1 MGTRAVN
8 GFGILGGVRTA
19 TAQSYSEHSRE
30 WGSVPGTG
38 RDFIAVLEHSGLR
51 GRGGAAFPTATK
63 WAAVAERASRRP
75 VVLVNGAEG
84 EPASGKDRLLMTA
97 RPHLIIDGAVIA
109 AHTTGASDIV
119 FYVGGEHLG
128 AVASMRRAI
137 AERPA
142 TEQRVMT
149 MIAAPPGYVAGEE
162 TAAVHFIND
171 GVALPLSTPP
181 RPFERGVRGRPTLV
195 HNVETVAQAALIA
208 RFGSDWFRNEGE
220 AGASGTVLLTVGGA
234 VRDSGVV
241 EAPHGVTVADA
252 VHRAGGL
259 AVDSDAVLIGGYFG
273 TWHDTRSAWNL
284 QLDASALRAQGHTLG
299 CGVVHVLPADT
310 CGVRTSAQV
319 LTYLARQS
327 AQQCGPCVFGLRAM
341 AETLD
346 RVATSKGSGDDLQR
360 LLRWAG
366 LVTGRGACRHPDG
379 AAQFLRSALT
389 VFTADFDA
397 HAHGYGCLAAG
408 RMAVA
413 S

>member
-1 MGTRAVN
+1 MN
-8 GFGILGGVRTA
+8 GFGILGGASTA
-19 TAQSYSEHSRE
+19 TAQSFVEHSRE
-30 WGSVPGTG
+30 WGAVPDTG
-38 RDFIAVLEHSGLR
+38 RDFVDVLELSGLR
-51 GRGGAAFPTATK
+51 GRGGGAFPTATK

-84 EPASGKDRLLMTA
+84 EPASGKDRLLMTV
-97 RPHLIIDGAVIA
+97 RPHLIIDGAIIA
-109 AHTTGASDIV
+109 AHTVGASDVV

-128 AVASMRRAI
+128 ALASMRRAI

-142 TEQRVMT
+142 TEQRT
-149 MIAAPPGYVAGEE
+149 MALIAAPPGYVAGEE

-195 HNVETVAQAALIA
+195 HNVETLAHVALIA
-208 RFGSDWFRNEGE
+208 RFGSEWFRTAGE
-220 AGASGTVLLTVGGA
+220 AGAAGTVLLTVGGS
-234 VRDSGVV
+234 VRHPGVIEV
-241 EAPHGVTVADA
+241 PHGVSVAGA
-252 VHRAGGL
+252 VQRAGGL
-259 AVDSDAVLIGGYFG
+259 TADSDAVLIGGYFG
-273 TWHDTRSAWNL
+273 TWHDARTAWTVR
-284 QLDASALRAQGHTLG
+284 LDASALRRQGHTLG
-299 CGVVHVLPADT
+299 CGVVHALPART
-310 CGVRTSAQV
+310 CGVTTSAQV
-319 LTYLARQS
+319 LAFLANES

-346 RVATSKGSGDDLQR
+346 RVAASRGGVADLQR

-389 VFTADFDA
+389 VFADDFES
-397 HAHGYGCLAAG
+397 HARGRGCLAAG
-408 RMAVA
+408 RLAEA

>member
-1 MGTRAVN
+1 MS
-8 GFGILGGVRTA
+8 GFGLLGGASTA
-19 TAQSYSEHSRE
+19 TAQSYSEHSLE
-30 WGSVPGTG
+30 WGSVPDAG
-38 RDFIAVLEHSGLR
+38 RDFIAVLEHSGLH
-51 GRGGAAFPTATK
+51 GRGGGAFPAATK
-63 WAAVAERASRRP
+63 WAAVAQGASRRP

-109 AHTTGASDIV
+109 AHTVGASDIV

-128 AVASMRRAI
+128 ALASMRRAI

-142 TEQRVMT
+142 AEQRMMA

-171 GVALPLSTPP
+171 GVALPRSTPP

-195 HNVETVAQAALIA
+195 HNVETLAHAALIA
-208 RFGSDWFRNEGE
+208 RFGSEWFRNEGK

-234 VRDSGVV
+234 VGHSGVV

-252 VHRAGGL
+252 VRRAGGL
-259 AVDSDAVLIGGYFG
+259 TTDSDAVLIGGYFG
-273 TWHDTRSAWNL
+273 TWHDTRAAWNV

-299 CGVVHVLPADT
+299 CGVVHVLPAHT
-310 CGVRTSAQV
+310 CGVGTSARV
-319 LTYLARQS
+319 ITFLARES
-327 AQQCGPCVFGLRAM
+327 AQQCGPCVFGLRAI

-346 RVATSKGSGDDLQR
+346 RVATSRGRGDDLQR
-360 LLRWAG
+360 LLRWAE

-389 VFTADFDA
+389 VFAGDFDA
-397 HAHGYGCLAAG
+397 HAHGHGCLAAG